1 MLFRD
6 RVDAGE
12 RLAQRLLVYRGA
24 TGTIVLGI
32 PRGGIILGRALAS
45 GLGLPLGVC
54 PVRKIGAPENP
65 ELAIGAV
72 DDHGET
78 IVDDGL
84 VRRLGV
90 TALELEA
97 EAVYQ
102 RLELERW
109 MRRVVPAP
117 WSADQYQ
124 QVILTDDGIATGL
137 TARVGIASV
146 RRRGVRRIILAA
158 PVAPADTIEELRR
171 LVDESVCLATP
182 SPFYAVG
189 NFYEEWPQVSDE
201 EVSAALRGRE

>member
-1 MLFRD
+1 MLLRD
-6 RVDAGE
+6 RVDAGQ
-12 RLAQRLLVYRGA
+12 RLATRLAAYRGA
-24 TGTIVLGI
+24 AGTIVLGI
-32 PRGGIILGRALAS
+32 PRGGIIVGRAMARELD
-45 GLGLPLGVC
+45 LPLGVC

-72 DDHGET
+72 DDTGET

-90 TALELEA
+90 SALELEA

-109 MRRVVPAP
+109 MQRVAPTP
-117 WSADQYQ
+117 WSADQYHQ
-124 QVILTDDGIATGL
+124 AILTDDGIATGL

-146 RRRGVRRIILAA
+146 RRRGVRRIILAV
-158 PVAPADTIEELRR
+158 PVAPEDTIEELAR
-171 LVDESVCLATP
+171 LVDECVCLATP

-189 NFYEEWPQVSDE
+189 NFYEDWPQVSDE
-201 EVSAALRGRE
+201 EVAAALTGRA

>member
-6 RVDAGE
+6 RVEAGE
-12 RLAQRLLVYRGA
+12 RLAARLAPYRA
-24 TGTIVLGI
+24 APGTIVLGI
-32 PRGGIILGRALAS
+32 PRGGIIVGKALARELS
-45 GLGLPLGVC
+45 LPLGVC

-72 DDHGET
+72 DDTGEK
-78 IVDDGL
+78 IVDEGL
-84 VRRLGV
+84 TRRLGV

-102 RLELERW
+102 RLELDRW
-109 MRRVVPAP
+109 MQRVAPAP
-117 WSADQYQ
+117 WSADQYE

-146 RRRGVRRIILAA
+146 RRRGVRRVILAV
-158 PVAPADTIEELRR
+158 PVAPQDTIDELKL
-171 LVDESVCLATP
+171 LVDECVCLATP

-189 NFYEEWPQVSDE
+189 NFYEDWAQVSDD
-201 EVSAALRGRE
+201 EVAAALTGR

>member
-1 MLFRD
+1 MLLRD
-6 RVDAGE
+6 RVDAGQ
-12 RLAQRLLVYRGA
+12 RLAARLTAYRGA
-24 TGTIVLGI
+24 AGTIVLGI
-32 PRGGIILGRALAS
+32 PRGGIIVGRAMARE
-45 GLGLPLGVC
+45 LGLPLGVC

-72 DDHGET
+72 DDTGET
-78 IVDDGL
+78 IVDDSL

-90 TALELEA
+90 GALELEA

-109 MRRVVPAP
+109 VQRVAPGP

-146 RRRGVRRIILAA
+146 RRRGVRRIILAV
-158 PVAPADTIEELRR
+158 PVAPEDTIEELAR

-189 NFYEEWPQVSDE
+189 NFYEDWPQVSDD
-201 EVSAALRGRE
+201 EVAAALSERA

>member
-1 MLFRD
+1 MLFRN
-6 RVDAGE
+6 RVEAGE
-12 RLAQRLLVYRGA
+12 RLAAQLGAYRGA
-24 TGTIVLGI
+24 PGTIVLGI
-32 PRGGIILGRALAS
+32 PRGGIVVGRALARELS
-45 GLGLPLGVC
+45 LPLGVC

-72 DDHGET
+72 DDTGEKM
-78 IVDDGL
+78 VDDGL

-109 MRRVVPAP
+109 MQRVSPAP
-117 WSADQYQ
+117 WSPDQYQ

-146 RRRGVRRIILAA
+146 RRRGVRRIILAV
-158 PVAPADTIEELRR
+158 PVAPLDTIDELTR
-171 LVDESVCLATP
+171 LVDECVCLATP

-189 NFYEEWPQVSDE
+189 NFYQDWPQVSDE
-201 EVSAALRGRE
+201 EVAAALSGS